1 MKIYAWSMSV
11 LLLIVIAVAGFV
23 LFQQNDRLRAQ
34 EESLKQERNVKAD
47 AEQRLRDLEDG
58 VKAIR
63 ITSEAIIAVAD
74 APIIGGDSR
83 IDRIDDAAATNARQ
97 KIGDIT
103 DQKDREQALQ
113 NWDALRSAGL
123 VRDYQS
129 AMRTLSQNLTRNLE
143 PKK

>member
-11 LLLIVIAVAGFV
+11 LLVIVIAVAGFV
-23 LFQQNDRLRAQ
+23 LFQQNERLSAQ

-74 APIIGGDSR
+74 APIIGGDTR
-83 IDRIDDAAATNARQ
+83 IDRIDDAAATIARQ